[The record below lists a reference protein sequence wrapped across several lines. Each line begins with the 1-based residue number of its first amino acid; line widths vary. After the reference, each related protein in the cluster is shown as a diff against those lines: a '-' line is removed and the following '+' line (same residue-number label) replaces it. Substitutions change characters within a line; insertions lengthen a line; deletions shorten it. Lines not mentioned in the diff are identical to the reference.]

1 MKQQRLAAMKSLVS
15 LAFAALAQITPAAAA
30 EVPGRLAY
38 EIVVTNPGTRSQGW
52 IGTLHDMDGAA
63 MVVDPGKTVETPVGT
78 FVSVACRE
86 LWVPCGMIE
95 QRMAEWMKTNTG
107 NAILD
112 GEDWSYRLHVGA
124 EGSKSEAWTG
134 QIVHAGILVDQGPGK
149 TDTPMGPFVWVDSP
163 YAWGQ
168 HGWFPTSWTA
178 QK

>member
-1 MKQQRLAAMKSLVS
+1 MKSLVS
-15 LAFAALAQITPAAAA
+15 LAFAALAQIVPVAAA
-30 EVPGRLAY
+30 EEPGRLAY

-52 IGTLHDMDGAA
+52 TGTLYGVEGAA

-95 QRMAEWMKTNTG
+95 QRMAGNPP

-112 GEDWSYRLHVGA
+112 GEDWSYRLYVGA

-134 QIVHAGILVDQGPGK
+134 QIVHAGALVDQGSGK
-149 TDTPMGPFVWVDSP
+149 ADTPMGPFVWIDSP
-163 YAWGQ
+163 YAWGE
-168 HGWFPTSWTA
+168 HGWFPVSWTA

>member
-1 MKQQRLAAMKSLVS
+1 MKSVVS
-15 LAFAALAQITPAAAA
+15 LVLLTFAMIVPVTAAD
-30 EVPGRLAY
+30 EPGRLAY
-38 EIVVTNPGTRSQGW
+38 EIIVTNPGTRSQGW
-52 IGTLHDMDGAA
+52 TGTLYGTDGAA

-95 QRMAEWMKTNTG
+95 QRMADWMKTNPG

-112 GEDWSYRLHVGA
+112 GEDWSYRLYVGA

-134 QIVHAGILVDQGPGK
+134 QIVHAGTLVDRGSGK

-163 YAWGQ
+163 YAWGE
-168 HGWFPTSWTA
+168 HGWLPMSLTA